1 MDKSITMKTRTF
13 LLVVMLAVFV
23 VGCQSPLRKYDGVLG
38 YKVVSNTKAK
48 ISIFYTDEDRRSWS
62 NVEKRAMLACKHE
75 FKNNS
80 SVVSMTVLK
89 QEQFIQQVEM
99 AIKIPASE
107 SSMGAG
113 TANGKGMLN
122 AVTTLPSNNN
132 QMVMRPLKLKRLVV
146 ECNGQ

>member
-1 MDKSITMKTRTF
+1 LGIIKPTLCHKSQIEN
-13 LLVVMLAVFV
+13 
-23 VGCQSPLRKYDGVLG
+23 C
-38 YKVVSNTKAK
+38 
-48 ISIFYTDEDRRSWS
+48 
-62 NVEKRAMLACKHE
+62 C
-75 FKNNS
+75 
-80 SVVSMTVLK
+80 
-89 QEQFIQQVEM
+89 
-99 AIKIPASE
+99 IKIPASE